1 MEESKQNWIH
11 KVGAPEPK
19 EGTVEGSYRWRE
31 PKQFISIGE
40 RLGQNMK
47 SGGKVTKVR
56 LNAGHT

>member
-11 KVGAPEPK
+11 KALGIKRQQNFARSIGLTECN
-19 EGTVEGSYRWRE
+19 
-31 PKQFISIGE
+31 QSIGE